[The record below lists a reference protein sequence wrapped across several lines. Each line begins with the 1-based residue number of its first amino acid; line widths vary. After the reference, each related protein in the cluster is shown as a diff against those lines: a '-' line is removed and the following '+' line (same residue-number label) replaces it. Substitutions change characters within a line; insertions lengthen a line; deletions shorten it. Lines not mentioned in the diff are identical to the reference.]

1 MKAGDIGNSTGTG
14 PARYGTIELGWS
26 GCHPSEFGIDLKEF
40 KKNSSELD
48 NNHLSNLLTN
58 SVRVSKE
65 ILPKVGNAIETVFER
80 IKIENNFNFFVTAD
94 NNQANASCS
103 LMSSASRPDIVL
115 TSRLIELLSLEEL
128 QFVIGHEVA
137 HYVYQHALYPNHN
150 NVEDRNLKLNILNLS
165 RAAEISADRIGFLAC
180 NSLEDSLRA
189 NFKLASGLSDKHF
202 NFKPSTYLDQLRDLE
217 DLGKS
222 STELWSTHPSF
233 LIRMQS
239 LIWFSMTKEYH
250 EFFDNKKR
258 GTYSLSEVDEK
269 LDKKI
274 KKVTGDELENSNK
287 SIYESALIW
296 GSLDIYLS
304 DKKFSKDEQDEFS
317 NRFGEKA
324 KKAISLMKISNARD
338 MLDKKI
344 DISFNDA
351 SKLLKTEKNKLV
363 EELKTI
369 GKETGGDKMKKLK
382 ILGKLLNILGIKKPV
397 SF

>member
-1 MKAGDIGNSTGTG
+1 MDFLDKFKYHKDD
-14 PARYGTIELGWS
+14 
-26 GCHPSEFGIDLKEF
+26 PSEFGINLNDF
-40 KKNSSELD
+40 KNNSNELD
-48 NNHLSNLLTN
+48 NSHLSNLLTN
-58 SVRVSKE
+58 SVRVSNK
-65 ILPKVGNAIETVFER
+65 ILPKVAKAIDIVFKK
-80 IKIENNFNFFVTAD
+80 IKIENNFNFFVTAN
-94 NNQANASCS
+94 NNQANASCT

-180 NSLEDSLRA
+180 NNLDNSLRA
-189 NFKLASGLSDKHF
+189 NFKLASGLSDTNF
-202 NFKPSTYLDQLRDLE
+202 NFKPSIYLDQLRDLE

-222 STELWSTHPSF
+222 SSELWSTHPSF

-250 EFFDNKKR
+250 EFFDIKKK
-258 GTYSLSEVDEK
+258 GTYNLTDVDKK
-269 LDKKI
+269 LDLKI
-274 KKVTGDELENSNK
+274 KKVTGDELEISNK
-287 SIYESALIW
+287 EIYEKALIW
-296 GSLDIYLS
+296 GSLAIYLS
-304 DKKFSKDEQDEFS
+304 DKKFSKVEQGEFA

-324 KKAISLMKISNARD
+324 NKAISLLKMSRARD

-344 DISFNDA
+344 ETSFSEA

-363 EELKTI
+363 EELKTV

-382 ILGKLLNILGIKKPV
+382 ILGKLLNILGINKPV

>member
-1 MKAGDIGNSTGTG
+1 MDFLDKYKYLKDD
-14 PARYGTIELGWS
+14 P
-26 GCHPSEFGIDLKEF
+26 HEFGIDLKEF
-40 KKNSSELD
+40 HKNSNELD

-58 SVRVSKE
+58 SIKVDKK
-65 ILPKVGNAIETVFER
+65 ILPKVGEAIDTVFER
-80 IKIENNFNFFVTAD
+80 IKIDNVFNFFVTSD

-103 LMSSASRPDIVL
+103 LMSSASRPDIIL

-137 HYVYQHALYPNHN
+137 HFVYQHALYPNHN
-150 NVEDRNLKLNILNLS
+150 NIEERNLKLNILNLS

-180 NSLEDSLRA
+180 ASLEDSLRA

-202 NFKPSTYLDQLRDLE
+202 NFKPSVYLDQLRDLE

-222 STELWSTHPSF
+222 SSELWSTHPSF

-250 EFFDNKKR
+250 EFFDRKKK
-258 GTYSLSEVDEK
+258 GTYSLEEIDKK
-269 LDKKI
+269 LDLKMRKI
-274 KKVTGDELENSNK
+274 TGDELNK
-287 SIYESALIW
+287 TNQETYDKALIW

-304 DKKFSKDEQDEFS
+304 DKKFTKVEQDEFS
-317 NRFGEKA
+317 KRFGENA
-324 KKAISLMKISNARD
+324 KKAISLLKISNARD
-338 MLDKKI
+338 MLDEKI
-344 DISFNDA
+344 ESSFKEA
-351 SKLLKTEKNKLV
+351 SQLLKTEKNKLV
-363 EELKTI
+363 TELKTV

-382 ILGKLLNILGIKKPV
+382 ILGKLLNILGIKEPA

>member
-1 MKAGDIGNSTGTG
+1 MDFLDKYKYHKDD
-14 PARYGTIELGWS
+14 PR
-26 GCHPSEFGIDLKEF
+26 EFGVELKDLKKTSNELN
-40 KKNSSELD
+40 NS
-48 NNHLSNLLTN
+48 HLSNLLTN
-58 SVRVSKE
+58 SVRVDKE
-65 ILPKVGNAIETVFER
+65 ILPKVGEAIETVFKR
-80 IKIENNFNFFVTAD
+80 IKIENNFNFFITAD

-103 LMSSASRPDIVL
+103 LMSSASRPDIIL
-115 TSRLIELLSLEEL
+115 TSRLIELLSIEEL

-180 NSLEDSLRA
+180 SSLEDALKA
-189 NFKLASGLSDKHF
+189 NFKLASGLSDKYF

-222 STELWSTHPSF
+222 SSELWSTHPSF

-250 EFFDNKKR
+250 DFFDQKKK
-258 GTYSLSEVDEK
+258 GTYSLKEVDKK
-269 LDKKI
+269 LDFKMR
-274 KKVTGDELENSNK
+274 KVTGDEIAKSNK
-287 SIYESALIW
+287 EIYEKALIW

-317 NRFGEKA
+317 KRFGANA

-344 DISFNDA
+344 DLSFNEA
-351 SKLLKTEKNKLV
+351 SKLLKTEKDKLAD
-363 EELKTI
+363 ELKI
-369 GKETGGDKMKKLK
+369 VGKNTSGDKMKKLK
-382 ILGKLLNILGIKKPV
+382 ILGKLLNILGLNKPV

>member
-1 MKAGDIGNSTGTG
+1 MDFLDKYKYNKDD
-14 PARYGTIELGWS
+14 
-26 GCHPSEFGIDLKEF
+26 PSEFGIDIKKF
-40 KKNSSELD
+40 KNNSNELD
-48 NNHLSNLLTN
+48 NSHLSNLLTN

-103 LMSSASRPDIVL
+103 LMSSASRPDIIL

-137 HYVYQHALYPNHN
+137 HYVYQHALYPNYN
-150 NVEDRNLKLNILNLS
+150 NVDDRNLKLNLLNLS

-250 EFFDNKKR
+250 EFFDSKKK
-258 GTYSLSEVDEK
+258 GTYSLSEIDEK

-274 KKVTGDELENSNK
+274 KKVTGNELEISNK
-287 SIYESALIW
+287 NIYESALIW

-304 DKKFSKDEQDEFS
+304 DKKFSKNEQEEFA

-344 DISFNDA
+344 DVSFNDA

-363 EELKTI
+363 DELKTI

-382 ILGKLLNILGIKKPV
+382 ILGKLLNILGINKPV

>member
-1 MKAGDIGNSTGTG
+1 MDFLDKYKYYKDD
-14 PARYGTIELGWS
+14 
-26 GCHPSEFGIDLKEF
+26 PSEFGIDLKDF
-40 KKNSSELD
+40 KKNSNELD
-48 NNHLSNLLTN
+48 NSHLSNLLTN

-65 ILPKVGNAIETVFER
+65 ILPKVGKAIETVFKR
-80 IKIENNFNFFVTAD
+80 IEIENNFNFFVTAD

-150 NVEDRNLKLNILNLS
+150 NVDDRNLKLNILNLS

-180 NSLEDSLRA
+180 NNLDNSLRA
-189 NFKLASGLSDKHF
+189 NFKLASGLSDKNF

-222 STELWSTHPSF
+222 SSELWSTHPSF

-250 EFFDNKKR
+250 EFFDIKKK
-258 GTYSLSEVDEK
+258 GTYNLSEVDEK
-269 LDKKI
+269 LDQKI
-274 KKVTGDELENSNK
+274 KKVTGDELEISNK
-287 SIYESALIW
+287 KIYENALIW

-304 DKKFSKDEQDEFS
+304 DKKFSKVEQNEFS
-317 NRFGEKA
+317 KRFGKNA
-324 KKAISLMKISNARD
+324 NKAISLLKISRARD

-344 DISFNDA
+344 ETSFFEA
-351 SKLLKTEKNKLV
+351 SKLLKTEKNRLV
-363 EELKTI
+363 EELKTV

>member
-1 MKAGDIGNSTGTG
+1 MDFLDKYKYHKDD
-14 PARYGTIELGWS
+14 PE
-26 GCHPSEFGIDLKEF
+26 EFGINLNDF
-40 KKNSSELD
+40 KKNSNELD

-65 ILPKVGNAIETVFER
+65 ILPKVGKAIEIVFKR

-103 LMSSASRPDIVL
+103 LMSTASRPDIVL

-189 NFKLASGLSDKHF
+189 NFKLASGLSDKNF

-222 STELWSTHPSF
+222 SSELWSTHPSF

-250 EFFDNKKR
+250 DFFDNKKK
-258 GTYSLSEVDEK
+258 GTYNLSEVDEK
-269 LDKKI
+269 LDQKI
-274 KKVTGDELENSNK
+274 KKVTGDELEISNK
-287 SIYESALIW
+287 KIYEKALIW

-304 DKKFSKDEQDEFS
+304 DKKFSKVEQDEFA

-324 KKAISLMKISNARD
+324 KKAISLLKMSSAKD

-344 DISFNDA
+344 DVSFSEA
-351 SKLLKTEKNKLV
+351 SK
-363 EELKTI
+363 I
-369 GKETGGDKMKKLK
+369 CWIKKLMCHF
-382 ILGKLLNILGIKKPV
+382 LKLP
-397 SF
+397 SY

>member
-1 MKAGDIGNSTGTG
+1 MDFLDKYKYHHDD
-14 PARYGTIELGWS
+14 
-26 GCHPSEFGIDLKEF
+26 PSEFGIDLKEF
-40 KKNSSELD
+40 KKNTNELD
-48 NNHLSNLLTN
+48 NCHLSNLLTN

-65 ILPKVGNAIETVFER
+65 ILPKVGSAIETVFER

-180 NSLEDSLRA
+180 ASLDASLKA

-222 STELWSTHPSF
+222 SSELWSTHPSF

-250 EFFDNKKR
+250 EFFDQKKK
-258 GTYSLSEVDEK
+258 GSYSLSEIDQK
-269 LDKKI
+269 LASKI
-274 KKVTGDELENSNK
+274 KKITGDELENSNK
-287 SIYESALIW
+287 GIYESALIW

>member
-1 MKAGDIGNSTGTG
+1 MDFLDKYKYHKDD
-14 PARYGTIELGWS
+14 PR
-26 GCHPSEFGIDLKEF
+26 EFGVELKDLK
-40 KKNSSELD
+40 KASNELD
-48 NNHLSNLLTN
+48 NSHLSNLLTN
-58 SVRVSKE
+58 SVRVDKE
-65 ILPKVGNAIETVFER
+65 ILPKVGEAIETVFKR
-80 IKIENNFNFFVTAD
+80 IKIENNFNFFITAD

-103 LMSSASRPDIVL
+103 LMSSASRPDIIL
-115 TSRLIELLSLEEL
+115 TSRLIELLSIEEL

-180 NSLEDSLRA
+180 SSLEDALKA
-189 NFKLASGLSDKHF
+189 NFKLASGLSDKYF

-222 STELWSTHPSF
+222 SSELWSTHPSF

-250 EFFDNKKR
+250 DFFDQKKK
-258 GTYSLSEVDEK
+258 GTYSLKEVDKK
-269 LDKKI
+269 LDFKMR
-274 KKVTGDELENSNK
+274 KVTGDEIAKSNK
-287 SIYESALIW
+287 EIYEKALIW

-317 NRFGEKA
+317 KRFGANA

-344 DISFNDA
+344 DLSFNEA
-351 SKLLKTEKNKLV
+351 SKLLKTEKDKLAD
-363 EELKTI
+363 ELKI
-369 GKETGGDKMKKLK
+369 VGKNTSGDKMKKLK
-382 ILGKLLNILGIKKPV
+382 ILGKLLNILGLNKPV

>member
-1 MKAGDIGNSTGTG
+1 MDFLDKYKYHHDD
-14 PARYGTIELGWS
+14 
-26 GCHPSEFGIDLKEF
+26 PSEFGIDLKEF
-40 KKNSSELD
+40 KKNTNELD
-48 NNHLSNLLTN
+48 NSHLSNLLTN

-65 ILPKVGNAIETVFER
+65 ILPKVGSAIETVFER

-180 NSLEDSLRA
+180 ASLDASLKA

-222 STELWSTHPSF
+222 SSELWSTHPSF

-250 EFFDNKKR
+250 EFFDQKKK
-258 GTYSLSEVDEK
+258 GSYSLSEIDQK
-269 LDKKI
+269 LASKI
-274 KKVTGDELENSNK
+274 KKITGDELENSNK

>member
-1 MKAGDIGNSTGTG
+1 MDFLDKYKYNKDD
-14 PARYGTIELGWS
+14 
-26 GCHPSEFGIDLKEF
+26 PSEFGIDIKKF
-40 KKNSSELD
+40 KNNSNELD
-48 NNHLSNLLTN
+48 NSHLSNLLTN

-103 LMSSASRPDIVL
+103 LMSSASRPDIIL

-137 HYVYQHALYPNHN
+137 HYVYQHALYPNYN
-150 NVEDRNLKLNILNLS
+150 NVDDRNLKLNLLNLS

-250 EFFDNKKR
+250 EFFDIKKK
-258 GTYSLSEVDEK
+258 GTYSLSEIDEK

-274 KKVTGDELENSNK
+274 KKVTGNELEISNK
-287 SIYESALIW
+287 NIYESALIW

-304 DKKFSKDEQDEFS
+304 DKKFSKNEQDEFV

-344 DISFNDA
+344 DVSFNDA

-363 EELKTI
+363 DELKTI

-382 ILGKLLNILGIKKPV
+382 ILGKLLNILGINKPV
-397 SF
+397 NF

>member
-1 MKAGDIGNSTGTG
+1 MDFLDKYKYHKDD
-14 PARYGTIELGWS
+14 
-26 GCHPSEFGIDLKEF
+26 PSEFGIDLKEF
-40 KKNSSELD
+40 KKNSNELD
-48 NNHLSNLLTN
+48 NSHLSNLLTN

-65 ILPKVGNAIETVFER
+65 ILPKVGSAIETVFER

-137 HYVYQHALYPNHN
+137 HFVYQHALYPNHN

-180 NSLEDSLRA
+180 ASLDASLKA

-250 EFFDNKKR
+250 EFCDNKKK
-258 GTYSLSEVDEK
+258 GTYNLSEVDEK

-274 KKVTGDELENSNK
+274 KKVTGDELETSNK
-287 SIYESALIW
+287 NIYEKALIW

-304 DKKFSKDEQDEFS
+304 DKKFSKVEQEEFA

-324 KKAISLMKISNARD
+324 NKAISLLKMSSPRD

-344 DISFNDA
+344 DASFTEA
-351 SKLLKTEKNKLV
+351 SKLLKTEKNKLA
-363 EELKTI
+363 EELKTV

-382 ILGKLLNILGIKKPV
+382 ILGKLLSILGLKKPV

>member
-1 MKAGDIGNSTGTG
+1 MDFLDKYKYHKDD
-14 PARYGTIELGWS
+14 
-26 GCHPSEFGIDLKEF
+26 PSEFGIDLKEF

-48 NNHLSNLLTN
+48 NSHLSNLLTN

-65 ILPKVGNAIETVFER
+65 ILPKVGSAIETVFER

-137 HYVYQHALYPNHN
+137 HFVYQHALYPNHN

-180 NSLEDSLRA
+180 ASLDASLKA

-222 STELWSTHPSF
+222 SSELWSTHPSF

-239 LIWFSMTKEYH
+239 LIWFSMSKEYH
-250 EFFDNKKR
+250 EFFDQKKK
-258 GTYSLSEVDEK
+258 GSYSLSEIDEK
-269 LDKKI
+269 LDSKI
-274 KKVTGDELENSNK
+274 KKITGDELENSNK
-287 SIYESALIW
+287 RIYESALIW

-304 DKKFSKDEQDEFS
+304 DKKFSKDEQEEFS

-344 DISFNDA
+344 DASFNDA

-382 ILGKLLNILGIKKPV
+382 ILGKLLNILGLKKPV

>member
-1 MKAGDIGNSTGTG
+1 MDFLDKYKYHKDD
-14 PARYGTIELGWS
+14 
-26 GCHPSEFGIDLKEF
+26 PSEFGIDLKEF
-40 KKNSSELD
+40 KKNTNELD
-48 NNHLSNLLTN
+48 NSHLSNLLTN

-65 ILPKVGNAIETVFER
+65 ILPKVGSAIETVFER

-165 RAAEISADRIGFLAC
+165 RAAEISADRIGFLSCA
-180 NSLEDSLRA
+180 SLDASLRA

-222 STELWSTHPSF
+222 SSELWSTHPSF

-250 EFFDNKKR
+250 EFFDQKKK
-258 GTYSLSEVDEK
+258 GSYSLSEIDQK
-269 LDKKI
+269 LASKI
-274 KKVTGDELENSNK
+274 KKITGDELENSNK
-287 SIYESALIW
+287 RIYESALIW

-344 DISFNDA
+344 DTSFNDA

>member
-1 MKAGDIGNSTGTG
+1 MDFLDKYKYNKDD
-14 PARYGTIELGWS
+14 
-26 GCHPSEFGIDLKEF
+26 PSEFGIDIKKF
-40 KKNSSELD
+40 KNNSNELD
-48 NNHLSNLLTN
+48 NSHLSNLLTN

-103 LMSSASRPDIVL
+103 LMSSASRPDIIL

-137 HYVYQHALYPNHN
+137 HYVYQHALYPNYN
-150 NVEDRNLKLNILNLS
+150 NVDDRNLKLNLLNLS

-250 EFFDNKKR
+250 EFFDSKKK
-258 GTYSLSEVDEK
+258 GTYSLSEIDEK

-274 KKVTGDELENSNK
+274 KKVTGNELEISNK
-287 SIYESALIW
+287 NIYESALIW

-304 DKKFSKDEQDEFS
+304 DKKFSKNEQDEFA

-344 DISFNDA
+344 DVSFNDA

-363 EELKTI
+363 DELKTI

-382 ILGKLLNILGIKKPV
+382 ILGKLLNILGINKPV

>member
-1 MKAGDIGNSTGTG
+1 MDFLDKYKYHKDD
-14 PARYGTIELGWS
+14 
-26 GCHPSEFGIDLKEF
+26 PSEFGIDLKEF

-65 ILPKVGNAIETVFER
+65 ILPKVGSAIETVFER

-180 NSLEDSLRA
+180 ASLDASLRA

-222 STELWSTHPSF
+222 SSELWSTHPSF

-250 EFFDNKKR
+250 EFFDQKKK
-258 GTYSLSEVDEK
+258 GSYSLSEIDQK
-269 LDKKI
+269 LASKI
-274 KKVTGDELENSNK
+274 KKITGDELENSNK
-287 SIYESALIW
+287 RIYESALIW

-304 DKKFSKDEQDEFS
+304 DKKFSKNEQEEFS
-317 NRFGEKA
+317 DRFGEKA

-344 DISFNDA
+344 DTSFNDA

>member
-1 MKAGDIGNSTGTG
+1 MDFLDKYKYNKDD
-14 PARYGTIELGWS
+14 
-26 GCHPSEFGIDLKEF
+26 PSEFGIDIKKF
-40 KKNSSELD
+40 KNNSNELD
-48 NNHLSNLLTN
+48 NSHLSNLLTN

-103 LMSSASRPDIVL
+103 LMSSASRPDIIL

-137 HYVYQHALYPNHN
+137 HYVYQHALYPNYN
-150 NVEDRNLKLNILNLS
+150 NVDDRNLKLNLLNLS

-250 EFFDNKKR
+250 EFFDIKKK
-258 GTYSLSEVDEK
+258 GTYSLSEIDEK

-274 KKVTGDELENSNK
+274 KKVTGNELEISNK
-287 SIYESALIW
+287 NIYESALIW

-304 DKKFSKDEQDEFS
+304 DKKFSKNEQEEFA

-344 DISFNDA
+344 YVSFNDA

-363 EELKTI
+363 DELKTI

-382 ILGKLLNILGIKKPV
+382 ILGKLLNILGINKPV

>member
-1 MKAGDIGNSTGTG
+1 MDFLDKYKYHKDD
-14 PARYGTIELGWS
+14 
-26 GCHPSEFGIDLKEF
+26 PSEFGIDPKEF
-40 KKNSSELD
+40 KKNSNKLD
-48 NNHLSNLLTN
+48 NSHLSNLLTN

-103 LMSSASRPDIVL
+103 LMSSASRPDIIL

-150 NVEDRNLKLNILNLS
+150 NVEDGNLKLNILNLS

-180 NSLEDSLRA
+180 ASLDASLRA

-222 STELWSTHPSF
+222 SSELWSTHPSF

-239 LIWFSMTKEYH
+239 LIWFSMSKEYH
-250 EFFDNKKR
+250 EFFDQKKK
-258 GTYSLSEVDEK
+258 GSYSLSEIDEK
-269 LDKKI
+269 LDSKI
-274 KKVTGDELENSNK
+274 KKITGDELGNSNK
-287 SIYESALIW
+287 RIYESALIW

-304 DKKFSKDEQDEFS
+304 DKKFSKNEQDEFA

-344 DISFNDA
+344 DISFNEA

-382 ILGKLLNILGIKKPV
+382 ILGKLLNILGIKKPI

>member
-1 MKAGDIGNSTGTG
+1 MDFLDKYKYHKDD
-14 PARYGTIELGWS
+14 P
-26 GCHPSEFGIDLKEF
+26 HEFGIELKDF
-40 KKNSSELD
+40 KKDSSELD
-48 NNHLSNLLTN
+48 NSHLSNLLTN

-65 ILPKVGNAIETVFER
+65 ILPKVGSAIETVFER

-180 NSLEDSLRA
+180 ANLDASLKA

-222 STELWSTHPSF
+222 SSELWSTHPSF

-239 LIWFSMTKEYH
+239 LIWFSMSKEYH
-250 EFFDNKKR
+250 EFFDQKKK
-258 GTYSLSEVDEK
+258 GSYSLSEIDEK
-269 LDKKI
+269 LDSKI
-274 KKVTGDELENSNK
+274 KKITGDELENSNK
-287 SIYESALIW
+287 RIYESALIW

-304 DKKFSKDEQDEFS
+304 DKKFSKDEQEEFS

-324 KKAISLMKISNARD
+324 KKAISLMKISNARG

-344 DISFNDA
+344 DTSFNDA
-351 SKLLKTEKNKLV
+351 SKLLKTEKNKLA

>member
-1 MKAGDIGNSTGTG
+1 MDFLDKYKYNKDD
-14 PARYGTIELGWS
+14 
-26 GCHPSEFGIDLKEF
+26 PSEFGIDIKKF
-40 KKNSSELD
+40 KNNSNELD
-48 NNHLSNLLTN
+48 NSHLSNLLTN

-103 LMSSASRPDIVL
+103 LMSSASRPDIIL

-137 HYVYQHALYPNHN
+137 HYVYQHALYPNYN
-150 NVEDRNLKLNILNLS
+150 NVDDRNLKLNLLNLS

-180 NSLEDSLRA
+180 NSLEDSLKA

-250 EFFDNKKR
+250 EFFDSKKK
-258 GTYSLSEVDEK
+258 GTYSLSEIDEK

-274 KKVTGDELENSNK
+274 KKVTGNELEISNK

-304 DKKFSKDEQDEFS
+304 DKKFSKVEQDEFAS
-317 NRFGEKA
+317 RFGDKA
-324 KKAISLMKISNARD
+324 NKAISLMKISNARD

-363 EELKTI
+363 EELKAI

-382 ILGKLLNILGIKKPV
+382 ILGKLLNILGIKKPA

>member
-1 MKAGDIGNSTGTG
+1 MDFLDKYKYNKDD
-14 PARYGTIELGWS
+14 
-26 GCHPSEFGIDLKEF
+26 PSEFGIDIKKF
-40 KKNSSELD
+40 KNNSNEPD
-48 NNHLSNLLTN
+48 NSHLSNLLTN

-103 LMSSASRPDIVL
+103 LMSSASRPDIIL

-137 HYVYQHALYPNHN
+137 HYVYQHALYPNYN
-150 NVEDRNLKLNILNLS
+150 NVDDRNLKLNLLNLS

-250 EFFDNKKR
+250 EFFDSKKK
-258 GTYSLSEVDEK
+258 GTYSLIEIDEK

-274 KKVTGDELENSNK
+274 KKVTGNELEISNK
-287 SIYESALIW
+287 NIYESALIW

-304 DKKFSKDEQDEFS
+304 DKKFSKNEQDEFA

-344 DISFNDA
+344 NVSFNDA

-363 EELKTI
+363 DELKTI

-382 ILGKLLNILGIKKPV
+382 ILGKLLNIIGINKPV

>member
-1 MKAGDIGNSTGTG
+1 MDFLDKYKYNKDD
-14 PARYGTIELGWS
+14 
-26 GCHPSEFGIDLKEF
+26 PSEFGIDIKKF
-40 KKNSSELD
+40 KNNSNELD
-48 NNHLSNLLTN
+48 NSHLSNLLTN

-103 LMSSASRPDIVL
+103 LMSSASRPDIIL

-137 HYVYQHALYPNHN
+137 HYVYQHALYPNYN
-150 NVEDRNLKLNILNLS
+150 NVDDRNLKLNLLNLS

-239 LIWFSMTKEYH
+239 LIWFSITKEYH
-250 EFFDNKKR
+250 EFFDIKKK
-258 GTYSLSEVDEK
+258 GTYSLSEIDEK

-274 KKVTGDELENSNK
+274 KKVTGNELEISNK
-287 SIYESALIW
+287 NIYESALIW

-304 DKKFSKDEQDEFS
+304 DKKFSKNEQDEFA

-344 DISFNDA
+344 DVSFNDA

-363 EELKTI
+363 DELKTI

-382 ILGKLLNILGIKKPV
+382 ILGKLLNILGINKPV

>member
-1 MKAGDIGNSTGTG
+1 MDFLDKYKYNKDD
-14 PARYGTIELGWS
+14 
-26 GCHPSEFGIDLKEF
+26 PSEFGIDIKKF
-40 KKNSSELD
+40 KDSANELD
-48 NNHLSNLLTN
+48 NSHLSNLLTN

-103 LMSSASRPDIVL
+103 LMSSASRPDIIL

-137 HYVYQHALYPNHN
+137 HYVYQHALYPNYN
-150 NVEDRNLKLNILNLS
+150 NVDDRNLKLNLLNLS

-180 NSLEDSLRA
+180 NSLEDSLKA

-250 EFFDNKKR
+250 EFFDSKKK
-258 GTYSLSEVDEK
+258 GTYSLSEIDEK

-274 KKVTGDELENSNK
+274 KKVTGNELEISNK

-304 DKKFSKDEQDEFS
+304 DKKFSKVEQDEFAS
-317 NRFGEKA
+317 RFGDKA
-324 KKAISLMKISNARD
+324 NKAISLMKISNARD

-363 EELKTI
+363 EELKAI

-382 ILGKLLNILGIKKPV
+382 ILGKLFLKNYEHKSIQISQINLYIPRIIQ
-397 SF
+397 

>member
-1 MKAGDIGNSTGTG
+1 MDFLDKYKYHKDD
-14 PARYGTIELGWS
+14 PE
-26 GCHPSEFGIDLKEF
+26 EFGINLNDF
-40 KKNSSELD
+40 KKNSNELD
-48 NNHLSNLLTN
+48 NSHLSNLLTN

-65 ILPKVGNAIETVFER
+65 ILPKVGKAIEIVFKR

-103 LMSSASRPDIVL
+103 LMSTASRPDIVL
-115 TSRLIELLSLEEL
+115 TSRLIELLSSEEL

-189 NFKLASGLSDKHF
+189 NFKLASGLSDKNF

-222 STELWSTHPSF
+222 SSELWSTHPSF

-250 EFFDNKKR
+250 DFFDNKKK
-258 GTYSLSEVDEK
+258 GTYNLSEVDEK
-269 LDKKI
+269 LDQKI
-274 KKVTGDELENSNK
+274 KKVTGDELEISNK
-287 SIYESALIW
+287 EIYEKALIW

-304 DKKFSKDEQDEFS
+304 DKKFSKIEQKEFL

-324 KKAISLMKISNARD
+324 NKAISLLKMSSARD

-344 DISFNDA
+344 DVSFSEA
-351 SKLLKTEKNKLV
+351 SKLLKTEKNRLV
-363 EELKTI
+363 EELKTV

>member
-1 MKAGDIGNSTGTG
+1 MDFLDKYKYHHDD
-14 PARYGTIELGWS
+14 
-26 GCHPSEFGIDLKEF
+26 PSEFGIDLKEF
-40 KKNSSELD
+40 KKNTNELD
-48 NNHLSNLLTN
+48 NSHLSNLLTN

-65 ILPKVGNAIETVFER
+65 ILPKVGSAIETVFER

-180 NSLEDSLRA
+180 ASLDASLKA

-222 STELWSTHPSF
+222 SSELWSTHPSF

-250 EFFDNKKR
+250 EFFDQKKK
-258 GTYSLSEVDEK
+258 GSYSLSEIDQK
-269 LDKKI
+269 LASKI
-274 KKVTGDELENSNK
+274 KKITGDEIENSNK
-287 SIYESALIW
+287 RIYESALIW

-304 DKKFSKDEQDEFS
+304 DKKFSKNEQEEFS
-317 NRFGEKA
+317 DRFGEKA

-344 DISFNDA
+344 DTSFNDA

-363 EELKTI
+363 EELTTI

>member
-1 MKAGDIGNSTGTG
+1 MDFLDKYKYNKDD
-14 PARYGTIELGWS
+14 
-26 GCHPSEFGIDLKEF
+26 PSEFGIDIKKF
-40 KKNSSELD
+40 KDSANELD
-48 NNHLSNLLTN
+48 NSHLSNLLTN

-103 LMSSASRPDIVL
+103 LMSSASRPDIIL

-137 HYVYQHALYPNHN
+137 HYVYQHALYPNYN
-150 NVEDRNLKLNILNLS
+150 NVDDRNLKLNLLNLS

-180 NSLEDSLRA
+180 NSLEDSLKA

-250 EFFDNKKR
+250 EFFDSKKK
-258 GTYSLSEVDEK
+258 GTYSLSEIDEK

-274 KKVTGDELENSNK
+274 KKVTGNELEISNK

-304 DKKFSKDEQDEFS
+304 DKKFSKVEQDEFAS
-317 NRFGEKA
+317 RFGDKA
-324 KKAISLMKISNARD
+324 NKAISLMKISNARD

-363 EELKTI
+363 EELKAI

-382 ILGKLLNILGIKKPV
+382 ILGKLLNILGIKKPA

>member
-1 MKAGDIGNSTGTG
+1 MDFLDKYKYHHDD
-14 PARYGTIELGWS
+14 
-26 GCHPSEFGIDLKEF
+26 PSEFGIDLKEF
-40 KKNSSELD
+40 KKNTNELD
-48 NNHLSNLLTN
+48 NSHLSNLLTN

-65 ILPKVGNAIETVFER
+65 ILPKVGSAIETVFER

-180 NSLEDSLRA
+180 ASLDASLKA

-222 STELWSTHPSF
+222 SSELWSTHPSF

-250 EFFDNKKR
+250 EFFDQKKK
-258 GTYSLSEVDEK
+258 GSYSLSEIDQK
-269 LDKKI
+269 LASKI
-274 KKVTGDELENSNK
+274 KKITGDELENSNK
-287 SIYESALIW
+287 RIYESALIW

-344 DISFNDA
+344 DTSFNDA

-382 ILGKLLNILGIKKPV
+382 ILGKLLNILGIKKQV